1 MSSPTDALEGAK
13 SGATTDSWQSG
24 SGPGEAGS
32 MGRSMVSLRCADL
45 DDAHFLADL
54 WSESLRRA
62 DPQEQVAEVE
72 LIVKAAVVSSEQRI
86 VIAEYDGEP
95 AGAVFLTIT
104 TMGPL
109 NLEPLVQ
116 AVSPH
121 VLPAFRRHG
130 IGRMLMEA
138 AVSWAE
144 EHGIAHVM
152 TAATS
157 GSRDANR
164 YMARL
169 GFASHVTVRIAPT
182 HVVRS
187 KIEAQRPAAERIAG
201 RRQLGQ
207 LLAARRSMRRHDVS
221 VESRDLPAPE

>member
-1 MSSPTDALEGAK
+1 
-13 SGATTDSWQSG
+13 
-24 SGPGEAGS
+24 
-32 MGRSMVSLRCADL
+32 MGRSMVSLRCAVL
-45 DDAHFLADL
+45 EDAPFLADL
-54 WSESLRRA
+54 WAETLRRA
-62 DPQEQVAEVE
+62 DPHEQVAEVE
-72 LIVKAAVVSSEQRI
+72 LIVKAAAVSSEQRI
-86 VIAEYDGEP
+86 VIAEYDGEA
-95 AGAVFLTIT
+95 AGAVYLRIT

-121 VLPAFRRHG
+121 VLPGFRRHG
-130 IGRMLMEA
+130 VGRTLMEA
-138 AVSWAE
+138 AVAWAE

-169 GFASHVTVRIAPT
+169 GFSPHVTVRIAPT
-182 HVVRS
+182 HVVRG

-207 LLAARRSMRRHDVS
+207 LLAARRSMRRHDVT
-221 VESRDLPAPE
+221 VERQELPDAE

>member
-1 MSSPTDALEGAK
+1 
-13 SGATTDSWQSG
+13 
-24 SGPGEAGS
+24 
-32 MGRSMVSLRCADL
+32 MGRSMVSLRCAVL
-45 DDAHFLADL
+45 EDAPFLADL
-54 WSESLRRA
+54 WAETLRRA
-62 DPQEQVAEVE
+62 DPHEQVAEVE
-72 LIVKAAVVSSEQRI
+72 LIVKAAAASSEQRI
-86 VIAEYDGEP
+86 VIAEYDGEA
-95 AGAVFLTIT
+95 AGAVYLRIT

-121 VLPAFRRHG
+121 VLPGFRRHG
-130 IGRMLMEA
+130 VGRTLMEA
-138 AVSWAE
+138 AVAWAE

-169 GFASHVTVRIAPT
+169 GFSPHVTVRIAPT
-182 HVVRS
+182 HVVRG

-207 LLAARRSMRRHDVS
+207 LLAARRSMRRHDVT
-221 VESRDLPAPE
+221 VERQELPEAE